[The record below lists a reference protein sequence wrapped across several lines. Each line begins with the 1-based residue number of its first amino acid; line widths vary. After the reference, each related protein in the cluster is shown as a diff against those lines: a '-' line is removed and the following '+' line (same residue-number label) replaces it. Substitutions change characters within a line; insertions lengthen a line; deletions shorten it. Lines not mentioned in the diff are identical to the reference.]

1 MLHTESLILE
11 VFKQDD
17 SLKMGL
23 FSQSQTAP
31 TLRHY
36 SQVGVSFSE
45 LKHLSLEMVG
55 VLNRPVK
62 DQASRLQQLKNLQ
75 KIHIK
80 S

>member
-17 SLKMGL
+17 LLKMGL
-23 FSQSQTAP
+23 FNQSQTTP

-36 SQVGVSFSE
+36 SQVGVSFLE

-55 VLNRPVK
+55 F
-62 DQASRLQQLKNLQ
+62 
-75 KIHIK
+75 
-80 S
+80 